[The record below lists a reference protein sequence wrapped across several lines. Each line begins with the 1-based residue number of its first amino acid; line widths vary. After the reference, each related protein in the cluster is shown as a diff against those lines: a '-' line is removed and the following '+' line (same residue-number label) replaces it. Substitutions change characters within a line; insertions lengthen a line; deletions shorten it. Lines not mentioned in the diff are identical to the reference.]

1 MEQFVTKEVV
11 DKAKALLASTTKG
24 WDSGRCMGAMMDLEG
39 NKFGQAHSAC
49 HAWVSA
55 GFRNFCKDPNKG
67 YGWATPTGYKKNA
80 KNFLVLTCHKH
91 AMSKASAEAT
101 DAIILWMAS
110 DDCPFGKYVVNR
122 DDPESLTNH
131 GAIILCG
138 PDGATEAEVMWMCKV
153 LRYTTEGEQ
162 ALDAWLTLTKGGI
175 KPLLAVL
182 ICTYVSTYKG
192 AVFSAKDVCGHV
204 SVFGWANDS
213 YDLQGIID
221 GEVNREATDTAT
233 VFKSSKKVPDRSEV
247 VLKAKARDKATKF
260 CKPFKKSDG
269 WGGEITGNGATAEE
283 MVAAALA
290 WQKELG
296 IDDAEAVFPVAEVA
310 KKPARRRP
318 IPKPDKN
325 TVFLEV
331 DL

>member
-11 DKAKALLASTTKG
+11 DKAKALLASTTKA
-24 WDSGRCMGAMMDLEG
+24 WDGGRCMGAMMNLKGE
-39 NKFGQAHSAC
+39 KFGQAHSAC

-55 GFRNFCKDPNKG
+55 GFRNFCKDPHAG
-67 YGWATPTGYKKNA
+67 YGWATPADYRKNA
-80 KNFLVLTCHKH
+80 ENFLVLTCHKH

-122 DDPESLTNH
+122 DDPDSLTNH

-162 ALDAWLTLTKGGI
+162 ALDAWLTLTKGGV

-182 ICTYVSTYKG
+182 ICTYITTYKG
-192 AVFSAKDVCGHV
+192 AVFSAKDVNGHV
-204 SVFGWANDS
+204 SVFGWHNAE
-213 YDLQGIID
+213 YDIAGLVNC
-221 GEVNREATDTAT
+221 EVNREATDTAT
-233 VFKSSKKVPDRSEV
+233 VFKSTKPKNDLPPAFLV
-247 VLKAKARDKATKF
+247 KARDKATKF

-310 KKPARRRP
+310 KKPARKRAA
-318 IPKPDKN
+318 PKPNKD